1 MRLSRVFACLIIVI
15 AAFFCTV
22 DSQAQGTNNSKRA
35 MRKLSKFLR
44 HLEKNYVDEVDLDN
58 YVDIAIESIVSE
70 LDPFSEYM
78 SKEKTKKFRDFFNNK
93 SASIGVGYMIVR
105 DTAVVVRVLDDSPAF
120 RAGVRGGDRI
130 VAVNGRNI
138 VGADRKS
145 LVEQLSG
152 AVGESVSLDIYRSK
166 SSENLTLN
174 ISYDNLPTLTVYSYR
189 VNESVGYIQITNF
202 TKNTAK
208 EFYDALEELS
218 GVESL
223 ILDLSNNTGGDFM
236 TTINIAGAFLPDDA
250 LICYAEGRKSSR
262 YNYYCKSSAAKFDGN
277 LVVMINE
284 HSASASEILAGAL
297 QDWDRAL
304 VVGRRSLG
312 KGLGQYVYNLDDGS
326 SVKLS
331 IANFYTPS
339 GRCIQRQYEMG
350 NKDGFYQSYK
360 ADDSSFY
367 DASVYQT
374 YKSLIAGR
382 TLYSGNGI
390 APDIFIEGDSR
401 IRFHSE
407 IADMLQLCTSDF
419 VVYYLDKY
427 SYEHPAECPTCLD
440 FISNVQI
447 GDEDIKQFTSI
458 VSERAPQFDISTL
471 SDEDWGEIFAFLIN
485 NISWQLYPT
494 VEFRQADNQLYNAI
508 YEAAVSVVLNWDSYS
523 YLLQPTE

>member
-1 MRLSRVFACLIIVI
+1 MRLGRVITCLIVFVV
-15 AAFFCTV
+15 ALFCTI
-22 DSQAQGTNNSKRA
+22 DSQAQDTNNSKRA

-44 HLEKNYVDEVDLDN
+44 HLEKNYVEEVDLDN

-105 DTAVVVRVLDDSPAF
+105 DSVVVVRVLDDSPAF

-130 VAVNGRNI
+130 VAVDGKNI

-145 LVEQLSG
+145 IIEQLSG
-152 AVGESVSLDIYRSK
+152 AVGESVSLEIYRRK
-166 SSENLTLN
+166 NSERLTLKLN
-174 ISYDNLPTLTVYSYR
+174 YDIIPTPTACFYR
-189 VNESVGYIQITNF
+189 VNESVGYIQISNF
-202 TKNTAK
+202 TKNTTK
-208 EFYDALEELS
+208 EFYAALDELS

-223 ILDLSNNTGGDFM
+223 ILDLCNNTGGDFM

-250 LICYAEGRKSSR
+250 LICYAEGQNRSR
-262 YNYYCKSSAAKFDGN
+262 HNYYSKSSAAKFDGN

-284 HSASASEILAGAL
+284 RSASASEILTGAL

-312 KGLGQYVYNLDDGS
+312 KGLGQQFFNFDDGS

-331 IANFYTPS
+331 VANFYTPS
-339 GRCIQRQYEMG
+339 GRRIQRQYEMG

-360 ADDSSFY
+360 ESDSSFY
-367 DASVYQT
+367 DAPIYQT
-374 YKSLIAGR
+374 HKSLIAGR

-390 APDIFIEGDSR
+390 TPDIFIEDDSL
-401 IRFHSE
+401 IRFTGE
-407 IADMLQLCTSDF
+407 IADMLELCSSDF

-427 SYEHPAECPTCLD
+427 SYERPAAFPTCLS
-440 FISNVQI
+440 FVANVQF
-447 GDEDIKQFTSI
+447 GEEDIEQFINI
-458 VSERAPQFDISTL
+458 VSEKAPQFDISTI
-471 SDEDWGEIFAFLIN
+471 SDEDWDRIFAFLIS

-508 YEAAVSVVLNWDSYS
+508 YKTAVSVVSDWDSYS
-523 YLLQPTE
+523 YRLQPAK